1 MKRLRPVGIWES
13 KNSKTCFVCVSRAK
27 IIPKW
32 GFDVVLH
39 SSDRRI
45 PPLVIVI
52 SSFGIKL
59 LNGHRLRMFAWL
71 FSCNSWMFIQHDMDS
86 ETQEVY
92 TRNNSQATLIYHSY
106 FLVKHKSC
114 SLVQQLSGFVPCIYM
129 IFAKLGFLIIWWI
142 QSSKDSVRRNFC
154 QSVCVYSSLAGEY
167 SAVMISRKRLLHVR
181 NCNRNECYWT
191 AVIN

>member
-1 MKRLRPVGIWES
+1 M
-13 KNSKTCFVCVSRAK
+13 
-27 IIPKW
+27 
-32 GFDVVLH
+32 
-39 SSDRRI
+39 
-45 PPLVIVI
+45 VIDYECLLGYSVAI
-52 SSFGIKL
+52 RECLFNTTWIRKL
-59 LNGHRLRMFAWL
+59 K
-71 FSCNSWMFIQHDMDS
+71 
-86 ETQEVY
+86 EVY